1 MDANWQEKQERAL
14 KAREM
19 GRVARQ
25 GSRRASATRWGE
37 RTKSAHTHPLFEA
50 HHSERYARQNLTAQY
65 EDLTGAA
72 LIVVIDQIFHENLT
86 SLEKLLFDCAEVHSL
101 HVLLASPGG

>member
-1 MDANWQEKQERAL
+1 LAGEAGASPESPGDGS
-14 KAREM
+14 
-19 GRVARQ
+19 GRQAGEAEELPPRGG
-25 GSRRASATRWGE
+25 GSGLNPRI
-37 RTKSAHTHPLFEA
+37 RTPLFEA

-86 SLEKLLFDCAEVHSL
+86 YLEELLFDCAEVHSL